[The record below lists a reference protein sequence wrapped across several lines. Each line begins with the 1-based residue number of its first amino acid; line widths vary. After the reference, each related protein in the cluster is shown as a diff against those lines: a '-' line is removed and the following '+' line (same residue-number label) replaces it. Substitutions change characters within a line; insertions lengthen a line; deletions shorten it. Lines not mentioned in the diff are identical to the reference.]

1 MTLGVT
7 YNPYGTLACVLL
19 RAHFAPAT
27 VITHDVM
34 HVCFSNGIVG
44 SELYW
49 FFKHL
54 WKKLHI
60 DYSSFRVLIAASWEF
75 PHHRQATGSDLAQIF
90 EPARVESSAKA
101 EKWKAQASE
110 TLGAYALIRHI
121 VETVVV
127 TCPRRKAALEKELRS
142 FRWMCKVADIVRTF
156 KAGQT
161 TCTEEFEEA
170 VRSHLA
176 AFTQAYSSAM
186 GVDAPVRPKH
196 HKALHVPAQCERDGL
211 QLDCWVTERKIGSCK
226 RCFQHV
232 HNTRA
237 FERSALSRIVA
248 AQTRALNTGR
258 VGDHLHNIVGELP
271 SVALEHGVG
280 VVLQAKQLYWRST
293 PVAIGDVIQ
302 VSGIFGKVVACLAFD
317 NNPRLLLE
325 VLNVREEV
333 HSGAVKLHSSGEQVL
348 IDLASCPCGI
358 THMACWSEVGSDGCI
373 VVLK

>member
-7 YNPYGTLACVLL
+7 YNPYGTLGCVLL

-75 PHHRQATGSDLAQIF
+75 PHHRQAKGSDLAQIF

-127 TCPRRKAALEKELRS
+127 TCPRRKAAIEMELRS
-142 FRWMCKVADIVRTF
+142 FRWMCKVADIVRAF

-196 HKALHVPAQCERDGL
+196 HKALHIPDQCERDGL

-248 AQTRALNTGR
+248 AQTRALNNGR
-258 VGDHLHNIVGELP
+258 VRDRLHNIVGELP

-280 VVLQAKQLYWRST
+280 VVLQSKQLYWRST